1 MTIKFCGAAGEVT
14 GSKHLITTANGKRI
28 LLDCGMF
35 QGKGMETD
43 AMNRNLG
50 FEPQTIDY
58 LFLSHAHIDH
68 AGLIPYLY
76 KNGFRGS
83 IFCTNSTRDLCALML
98 QDSAFIQELDIVW
111 FNKKRK
117 KNNLPPV
124 EPIYTTKDATKC
136 MELFVGLPAN
146 KRIYI
151 DENISVMFS
160 QTSHMLGASAVNIEI
175 NENDTIK
182 RICFTGDIGRSKSKI
197 LRPAVDIP
205 QCDYLIMESTYGD
218 RLHAEDSE
226 ISKALFEVIHHTCVE
241 KKGKLI
247 IPSFSVGRTQE
258 IVYELN
264 LFHNQGLLPKIDV
277 FVDSPL
283 AVNATEVFKMH
294 TDVMNDDVHY
304 TMLYDADPFGFS
316 SLHYVRSKEESQML
330 NSYNKPCIILSSSGM
345 AEAGRVKHHI
355 ANSIHDPKNTILFV
369 GYCAPTTL
377 GARLQQHGI
386 KEISIFGEV
395 RKVKADICKIEGFSG
410 HADRRELLDFVK
422 PLNRDQVKTVF
433 VVHGEK
439 EVADK
444 FRETLHSVGFQ
455 NVEVPEQFQSF
466 KL

>member
-14 GSKHLITTANGKRI
+14 GSKHLITTADGKRL

-43 AMNRNLG
+43 TMNRNLG
-50 FEPQTIDY
+50 FEPETIDY

-83 IFCTNSTRDLCALML
+83 VFCTSSTRDLCALML
-98 QDSAFIQELDIVW
+98 QDSAFIQELDIHW
-111 FNKKRK
+111 FNKKRR
-117 KNNLPPV
+117 KNGLPAV
-124 EPIYTTKDATKC
+124 DPIYTPDDVKHC

-146 KRIYI
+146 RRIYI
-151 DENISVMFS
+151 DEHISVMFT
-160 QTSHMLGASAVNIEI
+160 QTCHMLGGGAVNLEIE
-175 NENDTIK
+175 ENGTK
-182 RICFTGDIGRSKSKI
+182 KTVCFTGDIGRSKSKI
-197 LRPAVDIP
+197 LRPAMEIP

-218 RLHAEDSE
+218 RLHATDTE
-226 ISKALFEVIHHTCVE
+226 ISQALYDVIYETCIK

-258 IVYELN
+258 LVYELN
-264 LFHNQGLLPKIDV
+264 LFYAQGKLPHIDV

-294 TDVMNDDVHY
+294 TDIMNDDVHY
-304 TMLYDADPFGFS
+304 TMLYDADPFGFG
-316 SLHYVRSKEESQML
+316 SLHYIRTKEESQSL
-330 NSYNKPCIILSSSGM
+330 NSYNRPCIILSSSGM
-345 AEAGRVKHHI
+345 AEAGRIKHHI

-369 GYCAPTTL
+369 GYCAPSTL
-377 GARLQQHGI
+377 GARLQQPGI

-395 RKVKADICKIEGFSG
+395 RKVKADIRKIEGFSG
-410 HADRRELLDFVK
+410 HADRKELLEYVR
-422 PLNRDQVKTVF
+422 PLDRKKVKTIF

-439 EVADK
+439 EVSEH
-444 FRETLHSVGFQ
+444 FRDSLYQAGFHH
-455 NVEVPEQFQSF
+455 VEVPQQFESF